1 MGMGLSSTGGLK
13 PEINVTPMID
23 VLLVL
28 IIIFMLIQP
37 HESGL
42 PSEVPQQS
50 AKMERTPPPETIVL
64 EIAYDQQHR
73 PVIRINSTLVPRE
86 ELEARLRDI
95 YKERAE
101 KIIFLKGDSRL
112 DFLDVAQVIDIAR
125 AADAGI
131 RVGLMTRDV
140 ANAD

>member
-1 MGMGLSSTGGLK
+1 MAMRFSSTGGLK

-42 PSEVPQQS
+42 PSEVPQPSTQT
-50 AKMERTPPPETIVL
+50 ERTPPPETVVL
-64 EIAYDQQHR
+64 EIAYDQQRR
-73 PVIRINSTLVPRE
+73 PVIRINSMSVPRE

-101 KIIFLKGDSRL
+101 KIIFL
-112 DFLDVAQVIDIAR
+112 
-125 AADAGI
+125 
-131 RVGLMTRDV
+131 
-140 ANAD
+140 

>member
-1 MGMGLSSTGGLK
+1 MGMGLSSSGGLK

-42 PSEVPQQS
+42 PSEVPQPSPTDSKPTQ
-50 AKMERTPPPETIVL
+50 ETAIVL
-64 EIAYDQQHR
+64 EIVYDQREHA
-73 PVIRINSTLVPRE
+73 VIRINSKPVPRE

-101 KIIFLKGDSRL
+101 KIIFLKGDARL
-112 DFLDVAQVIDIAR
+112 DFIDVAQVIDIAR

-131 RVGLMTRDV
+131 RVGLITREL
-140 ANAD
+140 ANA

>member
-73 PVIRINSTLVPRE
+73 PVIHINSTLVPRE

-101 KIIFLKGDSRL
+101 KIIFLKGDARL

-140 ANAD
+140 ADAD